1 MVTIAS
7 RGGKRFRVFNEV
19 APTMRVCVQKPIILP
34 EVPLFSTAQA
44 FRSFVEM
51 FCCFFSLLRRMS
63 LPRPPGKSFNS
74 WLTIS
79 GTLLLI
85 LSGQGKKHRLQNV
98 PPVVRLLAVSPS
110 LAVKKTSLQVNMLW
124 FPTKQKI
131 DSFRGPKHLMW
142 VTTTCSTGRGEGQAG
157 CDWQSDAPPLSFI
170 SNLSN
175 SWNTGFIFYFTPGHC
190 KLASAFDSFSHFF
203 PHSFCRWHR
212 ATCL

>member
-19 APTMRVCVQKPIILP
+19 ALTVRVCVQKPIILP
-34 EVPLFSTAQA
+34 FLYCSGLQIICGDVLLL
-44 FRSFVEM
+44 
-51 FCCFFSLLRRMS
+51 FSLLRRMS
-63 LPRPPGKSFNS
+63 LPPGKIFNS

-79 GTLLLI
+79 GTLLLL
-85 LSGQGKKHRLQNV
+85 LSGQCKKHRSQNV
-98 PPVVRLLAVSPS
+98 PPIVRLLAVSPS
-110 LAVKKTSLQVNMLW
+110 LAVKKTPLQVNMLW
-124 FPTKQKI
+124 LPTKQKI

-175 SWNTGFIFYFTPGHC
+175 SWNTGSIS
-190 KLASAFDSFSHFF
+190 LQAIAN
-203 PHSFCRWHR
+203 
-212 ATCL
+212 